1 MNEAFVRRFFPGEN
15 PLGRTVAVGLM
26 GRATPKRIVGVVG
39 DTRHDRLDAP
49 PDPAVFIPWTQ
60 QPLASLTF
68 ILRTE
73 VDPGTLIPTVT
84 RTMYQL
90 DARVGLARMTTFD
103 ALVSLRL
110 RERRFMLTLLGA
122 FAVTA
127 VVIAL
132 VGVFGAMSQ
141 AVAERTR
148 EIGVRMALGASPS
161 TVLGEFLAEAGRTAA
176 IGIGAGLVIA
186 VFATSALARFLY
198 GIPRMDVVA
207 VGAAVLIV
215 GTLALV
221 AAALPSR
228 RAARINPTEVLST
241 E

>member
-103 ALVSLRL
+103 ALVLLRL

-122 FAVTA
+122 FAVAA

-228 RAARINPTEVLST
+228 RAARINPTEVLSA

>member
-103 ALVSLRL
+103 ALVLLRL

-122 FAVTA
+122 FAVAA

>member
-1 MNEAFVRRFFPGEN
+1 M
-15 PLGRTVAVGLM
+15 
-26 GRATPKRIVGVVG
+26 
-39 DTRHDRLDAP
+39 
-49 PDPAVFIPWTQ
+49 
-60 QPLASLTF
+60 ASLTF

-73 VDPGTLIPTVT
+73 VDPGTLIPAVT
-84 RTMYQL
+84 RTMFQL
-90 DARVGLARMTTFD
+90 DPRVGLARMTTFD

-141 AVAERTR
+141 AVAERAR

-176 IGIGAGLVIA
+176 IGHWGRSRDRGVC
-186 VFATSALARFLY
+186 
-198 GIPRMDVVA
+198 DQC
-207 VGAAVLIV
+207 VGAVSLRDPAD
-215 GTLALV
+215 GRGRGGRGGAD
-221 AAALPSR
+221 R
-228 RAARINPTEVLST
+228 GAARAGGGGAAEPAGGADQSDRGVERGMRALNRLRGRSHRGHS
-241 E
+241 

>member
-122 FAVTA
+122 FAVAA

>member
-103 ALVSLRL
+103 ALVLLRL

-122 FAVTA
+122 FAVAA

-186 VFATSALARFLY
+186 VFATSALTRFLY